1 MKHISVPERA
11 TCEFGH
17 RSGIPLRCLFF
28 GLSEILFARLA
39 LDVNGRDIKLFLV
52 I

>member
-17 RSGIPLRCLFF
+17 RSGIRCGVFF

>member
-1 MKHISVPERA
+1 MSSDTA
-11 TCEFGH
+11 AGF
-17 RSGIPLRCLFF
+17 RCGVFF

>member
-11 TCEFGH
+11 ICEFGH
-17 RSGIPLRCLFF
+17 RSGIPLRCLF
-28 GLSEILFARLA
+28 GLSEILFARFA
-39 LDVNGRDIKLFLV
+39 LGVNGRDIKLFLV